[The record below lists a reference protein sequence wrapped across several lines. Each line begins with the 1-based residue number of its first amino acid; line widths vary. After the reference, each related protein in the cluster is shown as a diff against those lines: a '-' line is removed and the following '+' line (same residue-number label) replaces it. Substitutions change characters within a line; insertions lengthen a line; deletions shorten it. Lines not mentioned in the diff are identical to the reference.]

1 MKTISMMIVLML
13 LASPALAERYK
24 ALPTEQDN
32 AQMESQLK
40 PGSEVDVE
48 QFLKSPG
55 SYHWVAF
62 YEAAGKLFAAGR
74 KDEALKW
81 YYAGQIRG
89 RVAAGIDPDPS
100 RNNALLA
107 SLNYG
112 LGKPINEYAG
122 SDLDNWVEQIDA
134 ALAWDK
140 EHPLANDPV
149 KVIGISDVAWDS
161 ANFQA
166 VYGEVRSGLKQM
178 RDTLADTDPA
188 EFKRQRK
195 ASGL

>member
-1 MKTISMMIVLML
+1 MKRFVVLMAL
-13 LASPALAERYK
+13 VLVSSPALAERYK

-32 AQMESQLK
+32 AEMDAQLK
-40 PGSEVDVE
+40 PGSEVDVDA
-48 QFLKSPG
+48 FLKAPQD
-55 SYHWVAF
+55 YHWVAF

-74 KDEALKW
+74 KDDALKW

-100 RNNALLA
+100 RNNALLS

-112 LGKPINEYAG
+112 LGKPINAYAG
-122 SDLDNWVEQIDA
+122 SDKENWGEQIDA

-140 EHPLANDPV
+140 EHPLPNDPK
-149 KVIGISDVAWDS
+149 KVIGISDVSWDS

-166 VYGEVRSGLKQM
+166 VYDQVRAGLIQM
-178 RDTLADTDPA
+178 RKTLN
-188 EFKRQRK
+188 
-195 ASGL
+195 